1 MAQKY
6 EIYSETGWNESTQ
19 SPEYERL
26 TTVKNE
32 NAAIDFVND
41 IDNIGKYGNMLIKMK
56 SDGMNKT
63 FNFIFKENNLFSK

>member
-6 EIYSETGWNESTQ
+6 EIYHEVDWDEASQ

-32 NAAIDFVND
+32 HAAIDFVND
-41 IDNIGKYGNMLIKMK
+41 LDNIGKYGNMIIKMK
-56 SDGMNKT
+56 SKGSLLTYNDRKGAW
-63 FNFIFKENNLFSK
+63 E

>member
-6 EIYSETGWNESTQ
+6 EILHEVGWDEATQ

-32 NAAIDFVND
+32 QAAFDFVND
-41 IDNIGKYGNMLIKMK
+41 LDNVGKYGNMMIRLKAKGSIWTYNEK
-56 SDGMNKT
+56 SRAW
-63 FNFIFKENNLFSK
+63 EQ

>member
-6 EIYSETGWNESTQ
+6 EIYHETGWDESSQ

-32 NAAIDFVND
+32 QAAIAFVQD
-41 IDNIGKYGNMLIKMK
+41 LDNIGKYGNMIIKMK
-56 SDGMNKT
+56 NKGQMLIYEERT
-63 FNFIFKENNLFSK
+63 GKWC

>member
-6 EIYSETGWNESTQ
+6 EIYHEVGWDETTQ

-32 NAAIDFVND
+32 QAAIEFVND
-41 IDNIGKYGNMLIKMK
+41 LNNVSKYGDMIIKLK
-56 SDGMNKT
+56 SKGKVWSYDDRTGKW
-63 FNFIFKENNLFSK
+63 E

>member
-1 MAQKY
+1 MAKKY
-6 EIYSETGWNESTQ
+6 EIYHETGWNESEQ

-56 SDGMNKT
+56 ADGRMLTYN
-63 FNFIFKENNLFSK
+63 ERYGSWE

>member
-6 EIYSETGWNESTQ
+6 EILHEVGWDETTQ

-32 NAAIDFVND
+32 QSAFDFVND
-41 IDNIGKYGNMLIKMK
+41 LDNIGKYGNMMIRLKAKGNIWTYNEK
-56 SDGMNKT
+56 SKAW
-63 FNFIFKENNLFSK
+63 EQ